1 MAWSK
6 PWYEEYRERGGTP
19 LSADRLAYEIQNGRH
34 VDNVLNWAQGGT
46 LVGVFVIGATAVV
59 HASKD
64 NFVPNL
70 AGAMVLFASLLAA
83 IALGGLFG
91 FLFGI
96 PKSSAGGKSDGTT
109 PTPKP
114 ANRVNTNLE
123 EVSDWLTKLILGAGL
138 TQIGALWTMFVK
150 LSRQIGE
157 RGFVDHAYGGA
168 IAGGLIIYG
177 LVVGFLAGYV
187 LTRLY
192 LSNIFLLA
200 DRFGDHRPIGEKVLE
215 NIDPP
220 PPPRQSSAPSAD
232 DDADKHAPGPSIAAN
247 VAAQVSAVPVEEIK
261 DTDNL
266 VKAARVHWT
275 LGKPENLHKALEAY
289 RLALAREP
297 ARGDVRAEYAQRLIE
312 RKRYADAADALTRA
326 LRDMRAANASK
337 EMILETAR
345 ALAYAQ
351 LYLTKPESFERA
363 LATIEETIREPG
375 FVLDIDWRIKRL
387 CANGQKLRYLGPTL
401 NEKSRAELRETILA
415 DVRDIVEKSPRYT
428 RYLQGLVEPLNR
440 PPGSVD
446 DDLEALRD
454 DKELRGLVG
463 LPPLDPSANA

>member
-34 VDNVLNWAQGGT
+34 VDNVLNWARAG
-46 LVGVFVIGATAVV
+46 LVIGIFVIGATVFAGT
-59 HASKD
+59 SKD
-64 NFVPNL
+64 SPIFNIS
-70 AGAMVLFASLLAA
+70 GAMVLSASLLAA
-83 IALGGLFG
+83 IALGGLLG

-96 PKSSAGGKSDGTT
+96 PKSGIGGKPENAASAAS
-109 PTPKP
+109 KP

-138 TQIGALWTMFVK
+138 TQIGTLWAMFVEM
-150 LSRQIGE
+150 SQRIGI
-157 RGFVDHAYGGA
+157 RGFGSLTYGGV

-177 LVVGFLAGYV
+177 LVVGFIAGYV

-200 DRFGDHRPIGEKVLE
+200 DRFGDHKPIDERILE
-215 NIDPP
+215 NIDLPP
-220 PPPRQSSAPSAD
+220 PPARPSSAPTAD
-232 DDADKHAPGPSIAAN
+232 DEAAKPASVGIAAN
-247 VAAQVSAVPVEEIK
+247 VAAQVTAVPLEDIK
-261 DTDNL
+261 DVDNL

-275 LGKPENLHKALEAY
+275 LGKPDNLHKALEAY

-312 RKRYADAADALTRA
+312 RKRYADAVDALTRA
-326 LRDMRAANASK
+326 LRDMRAASASK

-345 ALAYAQ
+345 SLTYAQ
-351 LYLTKPESFERA
+351 LYLSKPESFERA
-363 LATIEETIREPG
+363 LATIEETAREPG
-375 FVLDIDWRIKRL
+375 FALDVDWRIKRL
-387 CANGQKLRYLGPTL
+387 AANGQKLRHLGPTL
-401 NEKSRAELRETILA
+401 NEKSRTELRETILT

-428 RYLQGLVEPLNR
+428 RYLQGLIEPLNR

-446 DDLEALRD
+446 DDLEALRGD
-454 DKELRGLVG
+454 NELRELVG
-463 LPPLDPSANA
+463 LPPI